1 MSQKRY
7 FYKYIYKKKKLDP
20 MILVQEQLKN
30 KLLPSGVAKTTQILL
45 YNLIVYIAK
54 VLITLTLVKRMF
66 TLSYTTASSFSNFLL
81 ASYSTVSL
89 PFFRSV
95 LKSAFTM
102 GRLLCRCTSVLAVTG
117 WAGGW

>member
-1 MSQKRY
+1 MLSGVPKKILLQ
-7 FYKYIYKKKKLDP
+7 IYTKKKLDP

-66 TLSYTTASSFSNFLL
+66 TLS
-81 ASYSTVSL
+81 
-89 PFFRSV
+89 
-95 LKSAFTM
+95 
-102 GRLLCRCTSVLAVTG
+102 
-117 WAGGW
+117 

>member
-1 MSQKRY
+1 MFSGVPKKILLQ
-7 FYKYIYKKKKLDP
+7 IYTKKKLDP

-66 TLSYTTASSFSNFLL
+66 TLS
-81 ASYSTVSL
+81 
-89 PFFRSV
+89 
-95 LKSAFTM
+95 
-102 GRLLCRCTSVLAVTG
+102 
-117 WAGGW
+117 